1 MSRER
6 AYRMETTVLSDGWR
20 VGILPGLAAL
30 PGFRHA
36 VSTRVGP
43 RGASLA
49 WDDPHG
55 LSNRLS
61 LAAAMGAER
70 VAVLRQVHGAT
81 VVQAEQALAGEVE
94 GDALMTA
101 SPGVAILGLSADCP
115 IVLAADPATG
125 AVGMAHASWRGTV
138 QGVAAEL
145 IRRMHQAYGCRP
157 ADMRAGICPSAGPCC
172 YEVGQDTVAAARAA
186 AVSAAA
192 EAPAAGPPAAGSVM
206 SGPAAAKAATAGP
219 AVGESA
225 LGGEAERYFPRRD
238 GRTFFDLWLANVEQL
253 TRAGLPRHNVELAGV
268 CTICDRR
275 FFSYRREG
283 QRAGRFGGLIVRI

>member
-1 MSRER
+1 MLREQ
-6 AYRMETTVLSDGWR
+6 AYRMETAVLSDGWR

-43 RGASLA
+43 QGASLA
-49 WDDPHG
+49 WDEPHG

-61 LAAAMGAER
+61 LARALGADR

-81 VVQAEQALAGEVE
+81 VVQAEEALAGEVE
-94 GDALMTA
+94 GDALMTN
-101 SPGVAILGLSADCP
+101 SPGVALLGLSADCP

-145 IRRMHQAYGCRP
+145 VRRMHQAYGCRP

-172 YEVGQDTVAAARAA
+172 YEVGQDTVAAAT
-186 AVSAAA
+186 
-192 EAPAAGPPAAGSVM
+192 
-206 SGPAAAKAATAGP
+206 ATAGSTT
-219 AVGESA
+219 GEPA

-283 QRAGRFGGLIVRI
+283 QSAGRFGGLIVRI